1 MANDIGATP
10 FYKRCTSPVAG
21 LMCKSYSAEASA
33 DIVYGTDECGENA
46 SAFSKNPMTKH
57 SWQGEV
63 LDGAT
68 PGTPEGI
75 CVEVVGTEMADP
87 PTTLWEKNTAT
98 DAGTMIVTKGRYEE
112 KEAGYATFSLDAEK
126 SPGV

>member
-1 MANDIGATP
+1 MANDIGPTP

-21 LMCKSYSAEASA
+21 LMCKSYLSEASA
-33 DIVYGTDECGENA
+33 DIVYGTDECGDNA
-46 SAFSKNPMTKH
+46 SAFSKKAMAKH
-57 SWQGEV
+57 TWSGEV

-75 CVEVVGTEMADP
+75 CVEVVGAEMADLP
-87 PTTLWEKNTAT
+87 SFLWENNTAT
-98 DAGTMIVTKGRYEE
+98 DDGTMIVTKARYEE